1 MKKGVSRLL
10 VFLVLAWCTGQP
22 AVASETGYTLNPGD
36 VVVISVWK
44 EEGLDREVLVLPDGT
59 ITFPLAGTIKA
70 SGLTANE
77 LQGELVKRIQAYIAD
92 PVVTVSVKAILGNKF
107 FVVGQVNNP
116 GEFVVG
122 HFTSVM
128 QLLAMAGGLT
138 PYASEDDIVII
149 RHQNG
154 KAESLPFR
162 YSDVARGKALET
174 DLILKPGD
182 VVVVPTK
189 GLF

>member
-1 MKKGVSRLL
+1 MKKGVSKLL
-10 VFLVLAWCTGQP
+10 VFLVLALCVSQP
-22 AVASETGYTLNPGD
+22 AVASESGYTLNPGD
-36 VVVISVWK
+36 VVEISVWK
-44 EEGLDREVLVLPDGT
+44 EEGLIREVLVLPDGT
-59 ITFPLAGTIKA
+59 ITFPLAGTVKA

-77 LQGELVKRIQAYIAD
+77 LQGELVERIKAYIAD

-122 HFTSVM
+122 HYTSVM
-128 QLLAMAGGLT
+128 QLLSMAGGLT
-138 PYASEDDIVII
+138 PYASEDDILII
-149 RHQNG
+149 RHRNE
-154 KAESLPFR
+154 KAERLPFR
-162 YSDVARGKALET
+162 YGDVKRGKALET

>member
-1 MKKGVSRLL
+1 MKKAVSTIL
-10 VFLVLAWCTGQP
+10 FSLVLFWCTGLSAAP
-22 AVASETGYTLNPGD
+22 SEHGYTLNPGD
-36 VVVISVWK
+36 VIVISVWK

-59 ITFPLAGTIKA
+59 ITFPLAGTVMA
-70 SGLTANE
+70 SGLTADE
-77 LQGELVKRIQAYIAD
+77 LQGELVKRIKAYIAD

-122 HFTSVM
+122 HYTSVM
-128 QLLAMAGGLT
+128 QLLSMAGGLT
-138 PYASEDDIVII
+138 PYASEDDILII
-149 RHQNG
+149 RHEND
-154 KAESLPFR
+154 KAERLTFR
-162 YSDVARGKALET
+162 YGDVKRGKALET

>member
-1 MKKGVSRLL
+1 MKKGVSAVLVSLL
-10 VFLVLAWCTGQP
+10 LCWCTGLP
-22 AVASETGYTLNPGD
+22 AGAAEHGYTLNPGD
-36 VVVISVWK
+36 VIVISVWK

-59 ITFPLAGTIKA
+59 ITFPLAGTISA
-70 SGLTANE
+70 SGLTADE
-77 LQGELVKRIQAYIAD
+77 LQGELVERIKAYIAD

-122 HFTSVM
+122 HYTSVM
-128 QLLAMAGGLT
+128 QLLSMAGGLT
-138 PYASEDDIVII
+138 PYASEDDILII

-154 KAESLPFR
+154 EAQRLSFR
-162 YSDVARGKALET
+162 YGDVKRGKALET

>member
-10 VFLVLAWCTGQP
+10 VFVVLSWCFGLP

-59 ITFPLAGTIKA
+59 ITFPLAGTIQA

-77 LQGELVKRIQAYIAD
+77 LQGEIVKRIKAYIAD

-122 HFTSVM
+122 HYTSVM

-138 PYASEDDIVII
+138 PYASEDDILII
-149 RHQNG
+149 RHQND
-154 KAESLPFR
+154 KAESLPFQ

>member
-1 MKKGVSRLL
+1 M
-10 VFLVLAWCTGQP
+10 
-22 AVASETGYTLNPGD
+22 
-36 VVVISVWK
+36 
-44 EEGLDREVLVLPDGT
+44 LVLPDGT
-59 ITFPLAGTIKA
+59 ITFPLAGTVKA

-77 LQGELVKRIQAYIAD
+77 LQGELVERIKAYIAD

-107 FVVGQVNNP
+107 FVVGQVNKP

-122 HFTSVM
+122 HYTSVM
-128 QLLAMAGGLT
+128 QLLSMAGGLT

-149 RHQNG
+149 RHRNDQ
-154 KAESLPFR
+154 AESLPFQ
-162 YSDVARGKALET
+162 YSDVMRGKALET
-174 DLILKPGD
+174 DLILEPGD

>member
-1 MKKGVSRLL
+1 MKKGVSAVLVSLL
-10 VFLVLAWCTGQP
+10 LCLSIGLP
-22 AVASETGYTLNPGD
+22 AGAAEHGYTLNPGD
-36 VVVISVWK
+36 VIVISVWK

-59 ITFPLAGTIKA
+59 ITFPLAGTILA
-70 SGLTANE
+70 SGLTADE
-77 LQGELVKRIQAYIAD
+77 LQGELVERIKAYIAD

-107 FVVGQVNNP
+107 FVVGQVNKP

-122 HFTSVM
+122 HYTSVM
-128 QLLAMAGGLT
+128 QLLSMAGGLT
-138 PYASEDDIVII
+138 PYASEDDILII
-149 RHQNG
+149 RHENG
-154 KAESLPFR
+154 KAERLAFR
-162 YSDVARGKALET
+162 YGDVKRGKALET